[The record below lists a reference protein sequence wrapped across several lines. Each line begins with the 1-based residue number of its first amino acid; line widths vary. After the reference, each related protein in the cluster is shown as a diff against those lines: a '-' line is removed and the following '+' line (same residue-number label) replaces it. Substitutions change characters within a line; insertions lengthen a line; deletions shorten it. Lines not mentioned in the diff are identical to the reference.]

1 MKLLIDTHA
10 ALWLL
15 GEDTRLSP
23 RADQMLTDPANEVL
37 LSAAVVWEVAIKQS
51 LGKLDAPDGFSSILI
66 DGGATPLPVSIE
78 HARAVASLPWH
89 HRDPFD
95 RLLVAQ
101 ANFEDAVVVSSDER
115 LRAYDVQV
123 AW

>member
-1 MKLLIDTHA
+1 MRLLIDTRP

-15 GEDTRLSP
+15 GEDKRLSSS
-23 RADQMLTDPANEVL
+23 AEQMLTGASNEVL

-51 LGKLDAPDGFSSILI
+51 LGKLDAPDGFSATLI
-66 DGGATPLPVSIE
+66 DAGAMPLPVTID
-78 HARAVASLPWH
+78 HARTVGSLPWH

-95 RLLVAQ
+95 RLMIAQ
-101 ANFEDAVVVSSDER
+101 AILENATIVSGDDR
-115 LRAYDVQV
+115 LRAYDVRI